1 MAQKIDLDIDKFPWE
16 AVARVMAPIL
26 APIILATAWIVLAKT
41 NKTVDWLSNLF
52 ALAELTPTVDL
63 NLPSGIVLG
72 SFYNSAEEIKP
83 VVDKG
88 IGLVGDVV
96 KQIPT
101 KEDVEDGAEQVLTGL
116 TKFALWLVS
125 GGR

>member
-88 IGLVGDVV
+88 IGLVGNVV

-101 KEDVEDGAEQVLTGL
+101 EEDVEDVAEQVLTGL

>member
-101 KEDVEDGAEQVLTGL
+101 KKDVEDGAEQVLTGL

>member
-88 IGLVGDVV
+88 IGLVGNVV

-101 KEDVEDGAEQVLTGL
+101 EEDVEDAAEQVLTGL

>member
-1 MAQKIDLDIDKFPWE
+1 MTQKIDLDIDKFPWE

-88 IGLVGDVV
+88 IGLVGNVV
-96 KQIPT
+96 KQIST
-101 KEDVEDGAEQVLTGL
+101 EEDVEDAAEQVLTGL